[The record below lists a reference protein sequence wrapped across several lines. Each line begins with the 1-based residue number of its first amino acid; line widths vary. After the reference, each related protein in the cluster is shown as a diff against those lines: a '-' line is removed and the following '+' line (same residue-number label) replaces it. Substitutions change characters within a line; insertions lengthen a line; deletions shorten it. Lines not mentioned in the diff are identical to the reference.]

1 MHNPKSKPKALVYAL
16 MNKTQDYSSDSGK
29 EPILGYSQL
38 LYEFDLIFEV
48 NLSYLEEG
56 MRRYSE
62 LQTQEFLMNA
72 ALSSHQLTG

>member
-1 MHNPKSKPKALVYAL
+1 
-16 MNKTQDYSSDSGK
+16 MNKTYDCSSDSGK
-29 EPILGYSQL
+29 EPLLGYSQVIL
-38 LYEFDLIFEV
+38 LCGLIFEV

-72 ALSSHQLTG
+72 ALPSHQLTG